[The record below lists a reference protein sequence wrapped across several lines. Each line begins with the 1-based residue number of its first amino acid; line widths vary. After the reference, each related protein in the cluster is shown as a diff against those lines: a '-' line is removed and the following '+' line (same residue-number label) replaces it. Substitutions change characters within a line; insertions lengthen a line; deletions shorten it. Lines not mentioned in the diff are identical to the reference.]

1 MPTPPSSLERA
12 VLIAFPWL
20 LTGLLLSVPLLVM
33 PASTDRRWDMLIQLS
48 VLVVFSLGLTW
59 RLATLSDKPWFESQ
73 DWTAPRSFLA
83 GITALIIVV
92 TGVTALVTLA
102 STAAL
107 RFEPSLQF
115 LQLLSALDIAW
126 VVAGT
131 TLAVRAIWGRNAA
144 IVAGIAMSV
153 VCVTSIALY
162 LAKVGLDVRG
172 GWLVDSEQ
180 MLRMVL
186 PFDVAAATM
195 TIGLTLLAASR
206 RFRPLTDGTGQ
217 TPVV

>member
-1 MPTPPSSLERA
+1 MANSATPLERV
-12 VLIAFPWL
+12 VLRAFPWL
-20 LTGLLLSVPLLVM
+20 ITGLLLSVPLLAV
-33 PASTDRRWDMLIQLS
+33 PTSTDRRGDMLIHLS
-48 VLVVFSLGLTW
+48 TLVIFSLGLTW
-59 RLATLSDKPWFESQ
+59 RLAGLSGKQWFPSRT
-73 DWTAPRSFLA
+73 WTPRQSHLA
-83 GITALIIVV
+83 GTTILIIVV

-131 TLAVRAIWGRNAA
+131 TLATRALWGRTPA
-144 IVAGIAMSV
+144 IIAGAAMSV

-162 LAKVGLDVRG
+162 LIEVGLDDRG

-180 MLRMVL
+180 MLRLVI
-186 PFDVAAATM
+186 PFDIAAATM
-195 TIGLTLLAASR
+195 TIGLMLLAAR
-206 RFRPLTDGTGQ
+206 RNSSYGTGQ